1 MFLNLLKQDEQKKL
15 FMQLANVMALSDGVV
30 ANDTERTEE
39 GLDHVIPGVAVG
51 RGLFS
56 LGGLFSDTSES
67 DIWEEIKATSYLET
81 WKTLKQHINESE
93 TFMLEL
99 FAAEMGLFTYTTTN
113 LSDWQELYFIN
124 DFGSHLKEALTQVSQ
139 APDAKKKV
147 MLSLAESDID
157 LAKVNQKTIETEL
170 LKISELRANI
180 FSHISKKFIDDSKL
194 ALSFTE
200 KKAIVF
206 ELIGVAYA
214 DNEFSELELATVKSI
229 ADCLALDAETF
240 NELTE
245 LVAELNR
252 VSSEALDLIQ
262 E

>member
-1 MFLNLLKQDEQKKL
+1 QKKL

-99 FAAEMGLFTYTTTN
+99 FAAEMGLFTYTT
-113 LSDWQELYFIN
+113 
-124 DFGSHLKEALTQVSQ
+124 
-139 APDAKKKV
+139 
-147 MLSLAESDID
+147 
-157 LAKVNQKTIETEL
+157 
-170 LKISELRANI
+170 
-180 FSHISKKFIDDSKL
+180 
-194 ALSFTE
+194 
-200 KKAIVF
+200 
-206 ELIGVAYA
+206 
-214 DNEFSELELATVKSI
+214 
-229 ADCLALDAETF
+229 
-240 NELTE
+240 
-245 LVAELNR
+245 
-252 VSSEALDLIQ
+252 
-262 E
+262 